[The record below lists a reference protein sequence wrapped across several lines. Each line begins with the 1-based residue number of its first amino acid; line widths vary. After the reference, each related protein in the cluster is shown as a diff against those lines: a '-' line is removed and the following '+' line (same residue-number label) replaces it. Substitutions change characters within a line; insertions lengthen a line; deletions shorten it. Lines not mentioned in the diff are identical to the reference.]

1 MSLLI
6 KALDKAEKAQTDKV
20 KKTQA
25 KRSPKAL
32 KTDFGNTG
40 KFENLS
46 LAEPNADLLLGN
58 TESASTSAGTSI
70 ALEEKPLM
78 HKMQKSAHG
87 NINSTDTPITTT
99 TTIPP
104 VHPESAANVFAA
116 KRIESTHPN
125 TKLTVL
131 AGVALL
137 ALLGTGWYVYQLVH
151 VQKPIMLVR
160 PLPPPAVEPQ
170 SNPASEIPSIE
181 ASDMPSASANTQIFA
196 ENGSTTP
203 EPNAGSDN
211 LNKPLTKK
219 KESAE
224 PDSVA
229 ASDASTE
236 GPIKSI
242 RGEMTVPAVASPSV
256 SVSISRNKPEVGVNP
271 TLMRAYEAY
280 NAGNDND
287 AQGLYK
293 QVLRQDIRN
302 VDALLG
308 LAAIAS
314 RQGRE
319 ADAVGWYRKVLEVEP
334 HNVIAQSTMLEA
346 REASNGSSGESSL
359 KAMLEKSPETPESY
373 TKLGHHYADQNQWAA
388 AQQAYFEAYRLR
400 PSADNAFNL
409 AVGLDQ
415 MGKSKLALPYYQQA
429 LELMNS
435 SSGIDRT
442 ALEARIQAI
451 Q

>member
-1 MSLLI
+1 
-6 KALDKAEKAQTDKV
+6 
-20 KKTQA
+20 
-25 KRSPKAL
+25 
-32 KTDFGNTG
+32 
-40 KFENLS
+40 
-46 LAEPNADLLLGN
+46 
-58 TESASTSAGTSI
+58 
-70 ALEEKPLM
+70 
-78 HKMQKSAHG
+78 
-87 NINSTDTPITTT
+87 
-99 TTIPP
+99 
-104 VHPESAANVFAA
+104 
-116 KRIESTHPN
+116 
-125 TKLTVL
+125 
-131 AGVALL
+131 
-137 ALLGTGWYVYQLVH
+137 
-151 VQKPIMLVR
+151 
-160 PLPPPAVEPQ
+160 
-170 SNPASEIPSIE
+170 
-181 ASDMPSASANTQIFA
+181 MPSASANTQIFA

-373 TKLGHHYADQNQWAA
+373 TKLGHYYADQNQWAA